1 MIVVRATEQQIYS
14 LGLYLLILHIV
25 SYFLKLRYN
34 IFREPKYILRK
45 KCEFLMKPESKRN
58 LVIMWFA
65 NFFISG
71 SMTMVLPFI
80 SLYIETFG
88 NYSTTYVQHWSGWTF
103 AITFVTA
110 FIFSPIWGRIGDL
123 YGRKKILIFS
133 GVGMGISIFL
143 MGYVTSVWQLF
154 TLRLVMG
161 VFTGFISMSQ
171 AFITT
176 QTPKEIAGKVMGTLQ
191 TGSITGSLMG
201 PLLGGILAD
210 TFGYA
215 NTFKWTSISIFISA
229 FLVMFVTERKL
240 NSKAGAK
247 TSYTSKEV
255 LLHIFQNPVLLTVLL
270 ISALIQIAHFSIQP
284 ILSLYVSELHG
295 PENLAF
301 FAGIA
306 FSAAG
311 LGNLLMARQW
321 GRIADRYGYIKILI
335 ILLFMAGIFYLPGGF
350 INSFWQLVLI
360 RFILGVTIG
369 GIIPVRIAYI
379 RQKAPIAMQGEVLGY
394 STSLRFLGNIIGPIF
409 GGILSGYFGFSSVF
423 ITTSLL
429 LIASGFILLAS
440 MKRQQRTNWMRK
452 SA

>member
-1 MIVVRATEQQIYS
+1 
-14 LGLYLLILHIV
+14 
-25 SYFLKLRYN
+25 
-34 IFREPKYILRK
+34 
-45 KCEFLMKPESKRN
+45 MKQNSSRN

-65 NFFISG
+65 NFFIAG

-88 NYSTTYVQHWSGWTF
+88 NFSASYVQHWSGWTF

-123 YGRKKILIFS
+123 FGRKKILIAS
-133 GVGMGISIFL
+133 GMGMGLSIFL
-143 MGYVTSVWQLF
+143 MGSVTSVWQLF
-154 TLRLVMG
+154 MLRLLMG
-161 VFTGFISMSQ
+161 VFTGFVGMSQ
-171 AFITT
+171 AFIST

-201 PLLGGILAD
+201 PLLGGLLAD

-215 NTFKWTSISIFISA
+215 DTFKWTSISIFISA
-229 FLVMFVTERKL
+229 ILVFFTIENKIAY
-240 NSKAGAK
+240 KEGTK

-255 LLHIFQNPVLLTVLL
+255 ILHIIRHPVLLTVLL
-270 ISALIQIAHFSIQP
+270 ISSLIQMAHFSIQP

-311 LGNLLMARQW
+311 LGNLLMARRW
-321 GRIADRYGYIKILI
+321 GKIADQYGYVKILI
-335 ILLFMAGIFYLPGGF
+335 ILLFMAGIFYFPGGF
-350 INSFWQLVLI
+350 VTDLWQLVI
-360 RFILGVTIG
+360 VRFALGVTIG

-379 RQKAPIAMQGEVLGY
+379 RQEAPIAMQGEVLGY
-394 STSLRFLGNIIGPIF
+394 NTSLRFLGNIIGPVM
-409 GGILSGYFGFSSVF
+409 GGLLSGYFGFTAVF
-423 ITTSLL
+423 ISTSIL
-429 LIASGFILLAS
+429 LILSGVILLAALYRHP
-440 MKRQQRTNWMRK
+440 KLLRG